1 MCCEK
6 PLKAKDI
13 RIESVELNDAGDL
26 NIQLKGGSAIVVSYP
41 LKIPTEKSM
50 QSAAKV
56 IDGDLKLFVDSHQR
70 E

>member
-26 NIQLKGGSAIVVSYP
+26 HICIQFGRLAPRIWPARAFNLAGARI
-41 LKIPTEKSM
+41 
-50 QSAAKV
+50 
-56 IDGDLKLFVDSHQR
+56 
-70 E
+70 